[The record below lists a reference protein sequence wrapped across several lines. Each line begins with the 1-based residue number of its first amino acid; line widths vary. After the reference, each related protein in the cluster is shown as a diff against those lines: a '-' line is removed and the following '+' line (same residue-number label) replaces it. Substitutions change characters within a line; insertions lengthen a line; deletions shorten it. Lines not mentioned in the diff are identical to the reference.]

1 HSSSLPPPRPPTSPP
16 FPYTTLFRSLDP
28 HRHEGRRHDCLPAL
42 RSLGHKRSVVQ
53 RAHRHCM
60 RLRVLLQR
68 LTAAPRSF
76 HVLKPELLASALRT
90 LRSHASLP
98 RQMSATELG
107 SLPLSREDCGCWSA
121 YPGGQGRQGLSSV
134 RAAAAGAYGDLRV
147 CTGVPEDRLPQTHLD
162 DGGRGRGVSRR
173 KHGLSGIE

>member
-53 RAHRHCM
+53 RAHRHSM

-68 LTAAPRSF
+68 LTTAPRSF

-107 SLPLSREDCGCWSA
+107 SLQLSREDCACWSA
-121 YPGGQGRQGLSSV
+121 YESRCTPAGTARSGSSH
-134 RAAAAGAYGDLRV
+134 RYG
-147 CTGVPEDRLPQTHLD
+147 
-162 DGGRGRGVSRR
+162 S
-173 KHGLSGIE
+173 